1 MILIDSNVP
10 MYLVGAEHP
19 HKVDA
24 QHTLERLISRGQ
36 RLVTNAEVFQEVLH
50 RFTAIERRD
59 AIGPT
64 FEALRGIVDEVI
76 AIEERDVM
84 EAKNVLLASTGLSA
98 RDALHVAV
106 MRRYRI
112 PTIMSFDRG
121 FDLVAGVE
129 RIPSLLAGG

>member
-1 MILIDSNVP
+1 

-24 QHTLERLISRGQ
+24 QQALERLVSRGE

-50 RFTAIERRD
+50 RFTAIERRE

-64 FEALRGIVDEVI
+64 FEALRGVVDEVI

-84 EAKNVLLASTGLSA
+84 EAKNVLLASIGLSA
-98 RDALHVAV
+98 RDALHVAM

-112 PTIMSFDRG
+112 PTILSFDHG
-121 FDLVAGVE
+121 FDSVVGVE
-129 RIPSLLAGG
+129 RIPSLEVRG